1 MGRGRHIAALLR
13 LVKTH
18 RAHLLDGARSDT
30 LAGNPS
36 ECASSPLGLVA
47 LDRASALHHVPEHA
61 LLLDVLAP
69 ARSEVALSCGS
80 ILRDRLGAE
89 TRARVVRLVLVK
101 VFLGRFARRR
111 LWQSPAWHVLL
122 SGRVGGV
129 LGGVA
134 AGTNR
139 CWCAG
144 VVLEA
149 ALAATVA
156 KGVFC
161 GFPELGFALGIVL
174 GAWVLLQVVWLHLYK
189 EMDAITYLVS
199 YRFL

>member
-89 TRARVVRLVLVK
+89 TRAHVVRLVLVK

-122 SGRVGGV
+122 SGRVSGV

>member
-1 MGRGRHIAALLR
+1 MLR
-13 LVKTH
+13 LEKTQ
-18 RAHLLDGARSDT
+18 RAHQLDGARSDT

-47 LDRASALHHVPEHA
+47 LDRASTLHHVSEHA

-80 ILRDRLGAE
+80 ILRDSLNAE
-89 TRARVVRLVLVK
+89 TRAHVVRLVLVK
-101 VFLGRFARRR
+101 VFLRRFARCR
-111 LWQSPAWHVLL
+111 LWQSPAWHILL

-139 CWCAG
+139 CRCAG
-144 VVLEA
+144 FVLEA

-156 KGVFC
+156 KGIFC
-161 GFPELGFALGIVL
+161 SFPELGFALRIVL
-174 GAWVLLQVVWLHLYK
+174 GAWILLQVVWLHLDK

-199 YRFL
+199 YRFYRAGPFE